1 METLIYSEG
10 LKRMKKD
17 LIDFCKNHIE
27 SLTEKLDEIYTI
39 TDGEKTINV
48 RKELVRLDFYESIYS
63 TLERNNGNEGSIYEQ
78 YINYLK
84 SVRNKKARYIQEKQ
98 KIEVEN
104 KVDIENIRLL
114 LQEFNQELRTLEQ

>member
-1 METLIYSEG
+1 
-10 LKRMKKD
+10 MKKD
-17 LIDFCKNHIE
+17 LINFCKNHIE

-39 TDGEKTINV
+39 TDGEKTVNL

-63 TLERNNGNEGSIYEQ
+63 TLERNNVHEGSVYKE

-84 SVRNKKARYIQEKQ
+84 NVRNKKARYIQEKQ

-104 KVDIENIRLL
+104 KVDIENITLL
-114 LQEFNQELRTLEQ
+114 LQEFKQELRILEQ